1 MQNSLKLLEEFQIA
15 NETPN
20 RVSSDHRD
28 KVAWKPPPPGWF
40 KVNMNGALFSTAKQS
55 DIGVMVRDEEGNVIA
70 ALSRKLDLPLGA
82 LEIEAKALEAGIQF
96 AEEVELRKVV
106 FESDLLLAINVVHG
120 VEEAAASI
128 QNIIHGVLR
137 KVQGFETFDF
147 LHTKGQGNVPAH
159 LLA

>member
-1 MQNSLKLLEEFQIA
+1 
-15 NETPN
+15 
-20 RVSSDHRD
+20 
-28 KVAWKPPPPGWF
+28 
-40 KVNMNGALFSTAKQS
+40 MNGALFLTAKQS
-55 DIGVMVRDEEGNVIA
+55 GIGVMVRDEEGNVIA

-120 VEEAAASI
+120 VEEAVASI

-147 LHTKGQGNVPAH
+147 LHTKRQGNVPAH
-159 LLA
+159 LLAQYAQNVENMVVWLEDCPSQVARMCANDVCSLQRIE

>member
-1 MQNSLKLLEEFQIA
+1 
-15 NETPN
+15 
-20 RVSSDHRD
+20 
-28 KVAWKPPPPGWF
+28 
-40 KVNMNGALFSTAKQS
+40 MNGALFSTAKQS
-55 DIGVMVRDEEGNVIA
+55 GIGVMVRDEEGNVIA

-82 LEIEAKALEAGIQF
+82 LEIEAKALEVGIQF

-147 LHTKGQGNVPAH
+147 LHTKRQGNVPAH
-159 LLA
+159 LLAQYAQNVENMVKWLEDCPNQVARACANDVCC